1 MVPKI
6 KDTKYGMYAVYTV
19 LQACRHMYKDESTM
33 VG

>member
-6 KDTKYGMYAVYTV
+6 KDTKYGMYAVCTV
-19 LQACRHMYKDESTM
+19 LQACRDMYKDESTI